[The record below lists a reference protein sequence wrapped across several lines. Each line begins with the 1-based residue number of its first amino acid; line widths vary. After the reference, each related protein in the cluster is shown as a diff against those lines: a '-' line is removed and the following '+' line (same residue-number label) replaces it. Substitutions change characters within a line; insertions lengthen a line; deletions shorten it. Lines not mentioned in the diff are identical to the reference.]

1 MYFGPHPILLTM
13 DLQFAKHL
21 TAVDVKQTIKRSQRA
36 IRERCPDIKHIF
48 IDSDSL
54 RSSHPHPETST

>member
-1 MYFGPHPILLTM
+1 MYFGPHPILFAM

-21 TAVDVKQTIKRSQRA
+21 TAVDVKQTIKRLQPA
-36 IRERCPDIKHIF
+36 TRERCPDIKHIF
-48 IDSDSL
+48 SESDSL